1 MNIKKKKKISSS
13 TYRRRL
19 LEMIKTEL
27 TTVYLT
33 SNQKKFLSLND
44 ALECESGEEEKREII
59 KNKKDEIMKIYE
71 LLAKVLAKNDWG
83 IFFKGEPIEGY
94 PTQDGMKMYKVN
106 EIASDRLFE
115 AIESEAIQMEKEC
128 QNEEETQTEE

>member
-13 TYRRRL
+13 TYRNKL
-19 LEMIKTEL
+19 LEMIKTEIA
-27 TTVYLT
+27 TVYLT

-44 ALECESGEEEKREII
+44 ALECESCEEVKREII
-59 KNKKDEIMKIYE
+59 KNKEDEIMKIYE

>member
-1 MNIKKKKKISSS
+1 
-13 TYRRRL
+13 
-19 LEMIKTEL
+19 MIKTEIA
-27 TTVYLT
+27 TVYLT
-33 SNQKKFLSLND
+33 SNQKKFLSLSD

-59 KNKKDEIMKIYE
+59 KNKEDEIMKIYE

>member
-1 MNIKKKKKISSS
+1 M
-13 TYRRRL
+13 
-19 LEMIKTEL
+19 
-27 TTVYLT
+27 
-33 SNQKKFLSLND
+33 
-44 ALECESGEEEKREII
+44 
-59 KNKKDEIMKIYE
+59 
-71 LLAKVLAKNDWG
+71 
-83 IFFKGEPIEGY
+83 EGY

>member
-1 MNIKKKKKISSS
+1 MNTKKTKKISSS
-13 TYRRRL
+13 TYRKKL

-44 ALECESGEEEKREII
+44 ALECESGEEVKREII
-59 KNKKDEIMKIYE
+59 KNKEDEIMKIYE

>member
-13 TYRRRL
+13 TYRIKL
-19 LEMIKTEL
+19 LEMIKTEIA
-27 TTVYLT
+27 TVYLT
-33 SNQKKFLSLND
+33 SNQKKFLRLND
-44 ALECESGEEEKREII
+44 ALECESGEEVKREII
-59 KNKKDEIMKIYE
+59 KNKEDEIMKIYE

-83 IFFKGEPIEGY
+83 IFFKGEPMEGY

>member
-1 MNIKKKKKISSS
+1 MNTKKTKKISSS
-13 TYRRRL
+13 TYRRKL

-27 TTVYLT
+27 TVVYLT

-44 ALECESGEEEKREII
+44 ALKCESGEEEKREII
-59 KNKKDEIMKIYE
+59 KNKEDEIMKIYE

-83 IFFKGEPIEGY
+83 IFFKGEPMQGY

-115 AIESEAIQMEKEC
+115 AIESEAIQMENEC

>member
-13 TYRRRL
+13 TYRNKL
-19 LEMIKTEL
+19 LEMIKTEIA
-27 TTVYLT
+27 TVYLT

-44 ALECESGEEEKREII
+44 ALECESGEEVKREII
-59 KNKKDEIMKIYE
+59 KNKEDEIMKIYE

-83 IFFKGEPIEGY
+83 IFFKGEPMEGY

>member
-1 MNIKKKKKISSS
+1 
-13 TYRRRL
+13 
-19 LEMIKTEL
+19 MIKTEL
-27 TTVYLT
+27 VAVYFT
-33 SNQKKFLSLND
+33 SNQKRFLSLND

-59 KNKKDEIMKIYE
+59 KNKEDEIMKIYE
-71 LLAKVLAKNDWG
+71 LLTKVLAKNDWG
-83 IFFKGEPIEGY
+83 IFFKGEPMQGY

-115 AIESEAIQMEKEC
+115 AIESEAIQMENEC